1 MIGNNTGN
9 TKHIL
14 LLFLPKPTFYFSPWQ
29 IICNGVKSGL
39 EENENVLILANLKP
53 SNLRQHSTYHPD
65 SWFWFS
71 HKRSY
76 ISPITTLIPSGSP
89 KENPPIAILKLKC
102 CSKRNSQLPLLVSTC
117 FDGKLLLFT
126 MCCKCDSVSRTI
138 NSMLNKLHGVHFHP
152 LSLFLFSHFLC

>member
-14 LLFLPKPTFYFSPWQ
+14 LLFLPKPTLYFSPWQ
-29 IICNGVKSGL
+29 IICNRVKSGL

-53 SNLRQHSTYHPD
+53 SSLRQHSTYHPD

-117 FDGKLLLFT
+117 FDGKLLFIHNMLQMWFRQQNYKFHVKQIT
-126 MCCKCDSVSRTI
+126 WSTFSPLVSFSV
-138 NSMLNKLHGVHFHP
+138 
-152 LSLFLFSHFLC
+152 